1 MRLAA
6 KISVFLAAMVLF
18 STGAAAQDTS
28 VQVSKRSRL
37 QKEIAE
43 IEQQLKENS
52 SKSSSALTKLSLT
65 RQKLDARKAL
75 IAETDREIKEL
86 EDTIAVRR
94 HEADVVKARLDTMT
108 VYFNRLV
115 KNAYKNRDARVWY
128 MYILA
133 SRNLGQAGRRY
144 AYLRNLSGQMNTQ
157 AGKIKEAQAVL
168 EKQLADLDRLADMA
182 KRTRAEQQKDLENLK
197 AEEAQSEKLIAQ
209 LKKDKTK
216 YQKQLDTKRKQ
227 VEALNKEIQRL
238 IAEAMK
244 DNSKSNAKS
253 GSKQKTSTQKPED
266 YKVTGEFE
274 SNKGKLPWPVSGSV
288 ADHYGQH
295 YHPVYKS
302 VKLPFNNGVNIT
314 VSKGTAAKAVF
325 NGEVKR
331 VIVMPGYN
339 KCVLVQHGGYFTF
352 YCKLST
358 VSVKAGDKIKAG
370 STIGTVD
377 TIDGQTQLHFQIWK
391 GTTPQDPELWL
402 RPRD

>member
-6 KISVFLAAMVLF
+6 KISVIFSALVLLSF
-18 STGAAAQDTS
+18 GAAAQDTS

-43 IEQQLKENS
+43 IEQQLKDNS
-52 SKSSSALTKLSLT
+52 SKSASALTKLSLT
-65 RQKLDARKAL
+65 RQKIDARKAL

-86 EDTIAVRR
+86 EDTISVRK

-108 VYFNRLV
+108 VYFNKLV

-157 AGKIKEAQAVL
+157 AEKIKEAQASL
-168 EKQLADLDRLADMA
+168 EKQLAELDRLAAMA
-182 KRTRAEQQKDLENLK
+182 KQTRAEQQKDLESLK
-197 AEEAQSEKLIAQ
+197 AEESQSQKLITQ
-209 LKKDKTK
+209 LNRDKSK

-244 DNSKSNAKS
+244 DTKSSSKSNAK
-253 GSKQKTSTQKPED
+253 QKTTTQKPED
-266 YKVTGEFE
+266 YKVTGAFE
-274 SNKGKLPWPVSGSV
+274 SNKGKLPWPVSGNV

-325 NGEVKR
+325 NGDVKR

-358 VSVKAGDKIKAG
+358 VAVKAGDKIKAG
-370 STIGTVD
+370 QTIGIVD

>member
-6 KISVFLAAMVLF
+6 KISVILSALVLLSF
-18 STGAAAQDTS
+18 GAAAQDTS

-43 IEQQLKENS
+43 IEQQLKDNS
-52 SKSSSALTKLSLT
+52 SKSASALTKLSLT
-65 RQKLDARKAL
+65 RQKIDARKAL
-75 IAETDREIKEL
+75 IAETDREIREL
-86 EDTIAVRR
+86 EDTISVRR

-108 VYFNRLV
+108 VYFNKLV

-133 SRNLGQAGRRY
+133 SRSLGQAGRRY

-157 AGKIKEAQAVL
+157 AEKIKEAQASL
-168 EKQLADLDRLADMA
+168 EKQLAELDRLADMA
-182 KRTRAEQQKDLENLK
+182 KQTRAEQQKDLESLK
-197 AEEAQSEKLIAQ
+197 AEESQSQKLITQ
-209 LKKDKTK
+209 LNRDKSK

-244 DNSKSNAKS
+244 DTKSSSKSNAK
-253 GSKQKTSTQKPED
+253 QKTTTQKPED
-266 YKVTGEFE
+266 YKVTGAFE

-325 NGEVKR
+325 NGDVKR

-358 VSVKAGDKIKAG
+358 VAVKAGDKIKAG
-370 STIGTVD
+370 QTIGIVD